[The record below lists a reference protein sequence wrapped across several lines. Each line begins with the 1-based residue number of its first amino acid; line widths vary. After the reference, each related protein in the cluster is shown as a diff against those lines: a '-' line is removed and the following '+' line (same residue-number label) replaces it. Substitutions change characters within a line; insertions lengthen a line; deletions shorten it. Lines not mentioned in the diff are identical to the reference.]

1 MYIARLSNKT
11 IELVTEVSLEHRDE
25 LFRSIEKVN
34 SFNDSLNSY
43 SSLMLALEDYINF
56 YYFYQN
62 NIKLDPSF
70 SKCNIERFYS
80 LARYRSQN
88 LIINF
93 SLYLEHSIYILKKRL
108 GRENAGFKKFDKK
121 KNFLSKYSF
130 FFNLLINL
138 RNYATHLEYPISEIN
153 YESIKYSEPQI
164 EIIIKN
170 SDLLKNY
177 SEWNNIVKRNLQ
189 KRSNQN
195 INFKVII
202 KIIKKYSKQFN
213 GIFLNAIVNHCRK
226 EIEYLVRHVSE
237 FIESDK
243 TLVLILIDS
252 KEEIY
257 SILERKDKIPVEYF
271 PENLI
276 KFFRRIS

>member
-1 MYIARLSNKT
+1 M
-11 IELVTEVSLEHRDE
+11 ELVTEVPLEHREE
-25 LFRSIEKVN
+25 LSRSIEKVN

-43 SSLMLALEDYINF
+43 LSLMLALEDYNNF
-56 YYFYQN
+56 YESYQN
-62 NIKLDPSF
+62 NIKKDPTF
-70 SKCNIERFYS
+70 SKYNVERFYS

-93 SLYLEHSIYILKKRL
+93 GLYLEHSVYILKKRL
-108 GRENAGFKKFDKK
+108 GRKNPGFKKFDRK

-130 FFNLLINL
+130 FFNLLLNL
-138 RNYATHLEYPISEIN
+138 RNYAKHLEYPISEIN
-153 YESIKYSEPQI
+153 YESIKYSVPKI

-189 KRSNQN
+189 KRSDQN
-195 INFKVII
+195 INFNVII
-202 KIIKKYSKQFN
+202 KIIKKYSKGFN
-213 GIFLNAIVNHCRK
+213 GIFLNAIVDHCRK
-226 EIEYLVRHVSE
+226 EIEYLLSHVSE
-237 FIESDK
+237 YIESDK
-243 TLVLILIDS
+243 TLVIILIDS

-257 SILERKDKIPVEYF
+257 SLSEKKDKIPVEYF

-276 KFFRRIS
+276 KFFKRISQPRHN